1 MKEEGI
7 VKSVSGEFC
16 SVVVRRKTAC
26 GDNCASCSGACKM
39 NFGQVT
45 AKNSAGAKAGDSVVI
60 EMESNKVLFSAFLV
74 YILPILV
81 FFISFFAVQ
90 KIYLSN
96 SIASG
101 AAAVLTVISF
111 FITILYD
118 RRHKTDF
125 LPGPYRKPPG
135 HFSNLPLRHTHNPFG
150 CKYRAP
156 KRGTVPVIPLT
167 FQ

>member
-16 SVVVRRKTAC
+16 RVLVRRKTAC

-39 NFGQVT
+39 NFGEVT
-45 AKNSAGAKAGDSVVI
+45 AKNTAGAKAGDGVVI
-60 EMESNKVLFSAFLV
+60 EMKSEKVLFSAFLV

-81 FFISFFAVQ
+81 FFISFFAIQ

-101 AAAVLTVISF
+101 VAAILTVISF
-111 FITILYD
+111 SITVFYD

-125 LPGPYRKPPG
+125 VP
-135 HFSNLPLRHTHNPFG
+135 
-150 CKYRAP
+150 
-156 KRGTVPVIPLT
+156 TVIKIDENT
-167 FQ
+167 